1 MEMEDWESAFPMEW
15 QELHLDLFATQPIPQ
30 HGVDIFGAGP
40 LTTSGFDVQ
49 GINPAAEM
57 QTTTVEEIR

>member
-30 HGVDIFGAGP
+30 HGVDIFRAGP
-40 LTTSGFDVQ
+40 LTTSGFD
-49 GINPAAEM
+49 NPAAEM
-57 QTTTVEEIR
+57 RITTVEEIR